1 MFICGKKNSMSASR
15 LTLLNKIGIVSL
27 FLMVYSG
34 YIKWMPIL
42 IVDPFILFAIFI
54 FLSIITHL
62 FRNNFNSNTIVIT
75 SILILFFSFCF
86 ISTIWG
92 LSKLYYLEKLQKVLV
107 LIFCFVTPFYL
118 LRFKKNIYF
127 LFDIYHIFCILVYI
141 SILTIFLIFGNI
153 YILID
158 QDPSTVIKNMPDY
171 LALGTLLSC
180 SFILALNKKNSFF
193 WISHKII
200 IFSTIV
206 ILAPRGPILSLVII
220 LILYSLVKY
229 NITSLFK
236 KIFFITI
243 TSLFINII
251 LIGFTDRLISRLT
264 NIFDTESTSYTSLD
278 SRFDLTTYAW
288 NYFLKYPITGI
299 GFGSFGI
306 NYSGTE
312 DRIEP
317 HNIILEIMSQ
327 TGIIGL
333 FLFLL
338 FLFTIFIFIYKKY
351 NRDDNINLILILI
364 IVFLFLQTLISTYL
378 IDSKDLFFWLG
389 VILCYNS
396 INNRYEYKK

>member
-1 MFICGKKNSMSASR
+1 
-15 LTLLNKIGIVSL
+15 
-27 FLMVYSG
+27 
-34 YIKWMPIL
+34 
-42 IVDPFILFAIFI
+42 
-54 FLSIITHL
+54 
-62 FRNNFNSNTIVIT
+62 
-75 SILILFFSFCF
+75 
-86 ISTIWG
+86 
-92 LSKLYYLEKLQKVLV
+92 
-107 LIFCFVTPFYL
+107 
-118 LRFKKNIYF
+118 
-127 LFDIYHIFCILVYI
+127 
-141 SILTIFLIFGNI
+141 
-153 YILID
+153 
-158 QDPSTVIKNMPDY
+158 
-171 LALGTLLSC
+171 
-180 SFILALNKKNSFF
+180 
-193 WISHKII
+193 
-200 IFSTIV
+200 
-206 ILAPRGPILSLVII
+206 
-220 LILYSLVKY
+220 
-229 NITSLFK
+229 LFK